1 MAFEY
6 LTNIP
11 LEEARETYLKALQQA
26 GLSYKTETIQTSSAL
41 GRVTANAVSAR
52 TSHGLCR
59 RPRRKREDR
68 RTPSVANTMRGSG
81 DHHSGGWPGE
91 NHGKMP

>member
-1 MAFEY
+1 MYAWRMPEV
-6 LTNIP
+6 IQVP
-11 LEEARETYLKALQQA
+11 CWPGRGALAQA
-26 GLSYKTETIQTSSAL
+26 VITCS
-41 GRVTANAVSAR
+41 NAVSAR

-91 NHGKMP
+91 NQGKMP